1 MKRKKSK
8 WLGFFLGMVIYALIV
23 LIAASFALKL
33 LWDYADNYERSLPN
47 RRMAAYVSTLD
58 ETHVKKISLDFVSSL
73 DRSIQSESDAYA
85 VIWRCFVGGVQYE
98 LVSTDSEGRTITYEV
113 RNRDNR
119 LGLVTFAKSDVETRN
134 PSSSSCQSTG
144 SSIAASA
151 VSAFSISLIRAWNT
165 VFFHSFTATASL
177 CRIWPNTRSAIISAI
192 PGSASLTPT
201 ASNSRA
207 LISRT
212 DAIRCS
218 TRRVWCCR
226 ISAPSQETLYRVM

>member
-98 LVSTDSEGRTITYEV
+98 LVSTDSEGRTIRSFEPVSVPLILDPPDFNYV
-113 RNRDNR
+113 KSNAGSPLRKAMLRQGRR
-119 LGLVTFAKSDVETRN
+119 LGN
-134 PSSSSCQSTG
+134 SSRKTM
-144 SSIAASA
+144 I
-151 VSAFSISLIRAWNT
+151 FR
-165 VFFHSFTATASL
+165 F
-177 CRIWPNTRSAIISAI
+177 
-192 PGSASLTPT
+192 
-201 ASNSRA
+201 
-207 LISRT
+207 
-212 DAIRCS
+212 
-218 TRRVWCCR
+218 
-226 ISAPSQETLYRVM
+226 